1 MSDRISLPKDR
12 IRVLLLEGISD
23 SAVELLAAAGYANVT
38 RLPKALDGPALAEA
52 LAGRAYARHPLPHPA
67 HRRRRWRPPTG

>member
-23 SAVELLAAAGYANVT
+23 SAVELFGRR
-38 RLPKALDGPALAEA
+38 RL
-52 LAGRAYARHPLPHPA
+52 RQRHP
-67 HRRRRWRPPTG
+67 RCRRRWTARR